1 MCKRM
6 MAQNATL
13 RPNAQQVRDCVQIAL
28 EAEGATRKLCCAGRV
43 WDHDGEDVPGLV
55 IGSAKGERE
64 RVRSSLMGVA
74 QGGRSSV
81 LSQKGYGEAE
91 IDGDFGVHVDTGAAE
106 APDIPRER
114 ARADSFSG
122 SVSERMKGWRRAFA
136 RVRSN

>member
-28 EAEGATRKLCCAGRV
+28 EAEGATGKLCCAGRT
-43 WDHDGEDVPGLV
+43 WDNDSEDVPGLIV
-55 IGSAKGERE
+55 GTAKGERQ

-81 LSQKGYGEAE
+81 LSQRPYGEAE
-91 IDGDFGVHVDTGAAE
+91 VDGDEDADSGAAE
-106 APDIPRER
+106 APDVPRER
-114 ARADSFSG
+114 IRTDSFSE
-122 SVSERMKGWRRAFA
+122 SVSEKMKGWRRAFG

>member
-43 WDHDGEDVPGLV
+43 WDNDGEDVPGLV

-81 LSQKGYGEAE
+81 LSQRPYEETDIA
-91 IDGDFGVHVDTGAAE
+91 VDADAGAAE
-106 APDIPRER
+106 APDVPRER
-114 ARADSFSG
+114 VRADSFSG
-122 SVSERMKGWRRAFA
+122 SVTEKMKGWRRAFA

>member
-43 WDHDGEDVPGLV
+43 WDNDGEDVPGL
-55 IGSAKGERE
+55 IISSAKRERG

-81 LSQKGYGEAE
+81 LSQRAYGETDAD
-91 IDGDFGVHVDTGAAE
+91 IDVDAGAVE
-106 APDIPRER
+106 APDVPRER
-114 ARADSFSG
+114 VRTDSFSG
-122 SVSERMKGWRRAFA
+122 SITEKMKGWRRAFG